1 MQVSIT
7 FALVKRILAI
17 FLMFAMLSQALV
29 NVGIGVYY
37 HLNKEYISQKLC
49 ENRNKPELHCNG
61 HCYLSKQLKKAE
73 EGQNRSQS
81 QTVKGA
87 EDVLIDHAWE
97 TSPDY
102 IPAFSV
108 TGLLPAYKS
117 YLPQSPL
124 AEIVLPPKIAA

>member
-1 MQVSIT
+1 
-7 FALVKRILAI
+7 
-17 FLMFAMLSQALV
+17 MLSQALV

-73 EGQNRSQS
+73 EGQNKSQS
-81 QTVKGA
+81 QTIKNT
-87 EDVLIDHAWE
+87 EDVLIDHAE
-97 TSPDY
+97 EESNGY
-102 IPAFSV
+102 IPAFYV
-108 TGLLPAYKS
+108 TGLLPVYKS

-124 AEIVLPPKIAA
+124 TEIVLPPKIAA

>member
-1 MQVSIT
+1 
-7 FALVKRILAI
+7 
-17 FLMFAMLSQALV
+17 MLSQALV

-49 ENRNKPELHCNG
+49 ENRSKPELHCNG

-73 EGQNRSQS
+73 EGQNKSQS
-81 QTVKGA
+81 QTIKGA

-97 TSPDY
+97 TSSGY

-117 YLPQSPL
+117 YFPQSPL